1 LPDLKYA
8 VIFSAVDQLTDKLSS
23 FGGGFLNLGN
33 QAQELGGKIGEVGE
47 SLTRFGERLSLDTML
62 MKDGADRLREMS
74 DNITEPAFAMEKSL
88 AGAQAMLGLTSDKL
102 ADLKKNAI
110 EFSNTHPG
118 VTAEQYVGS
127 FTRMREVF
135 QDTDKAIGAT
145 GAAAML
151 TRFGIEGEAATNLFT
166 AAFANLHTEASK
178 TGDELIKTIQLY
190 GLAPERAQ
198 QLAMMVG
205 RLGGVA
211 AQTNTPLSELLAL
224 GGAASQ
230 QLGGGGRGALM
241 FASMIREMVQASAE
255 GKSSIDW
262 SHGMADGLSQ
272 LRTNLAGMPSTEKM
286 ESLKKMGVSDPAT
299 MITFLD
305 HLDQV
310 IAKSNAI
317 ADSGGALGKAFT
329 TATADASDQLAL
341 MHQNVTALYDAMAS
355 PALPWFNTEF
365 QHLTSFVQGATSATE
380 HHNAI
385 VGDGVKVISALGYG
399 GSAAVSALSGLGM
412 ATIGLGNG
420 MKALS
425 YVPTILGAMV
435 SPIGSVVIGAGA
447 LAFAAYE
454 IYEHWSGIKSFFS
467 GLWSGVMGI
476 FSSVGNWTIGWA
488 KTIGQ
493 AVLMGIAGPFGL
505 IGVEIYK
512 HWDSIK
518 AACEKLGSGILGYF
532 EGHSPPKVGPLSHL
546 GEHITVAETIADHIR
561 PAPVLAAIRR
571 TAAVAAIASTTIIG
585 SAAGPAMAGG
595 ATPGAAGGPGGG
607 QTVVNFTVNINGS
620 NLSPEQLREA
630 VSKSAYDIERILDRE
645 RQRKERTVLS

>member
-1 LPDLKYA
+1 
-8 VIFSAVDQLTDKLSS
+8 
-23 FGGGFLNLGN
+23 
-33 QAQELGGKIGEVGE
+33 
-47 SLTRFGERLSLDTML
+47 
-62 MKDGADRLREMS
+62 MKDGAERLREMS